1 MHVVDMSGSS
11 FSGFDYGTT
20 SFFTGSINGN
30 VVMIY
35 DGQDLSYNTYSLM

>member
-1 MHVVDMSGSS
+1 MNGSS

-20 SFFTGSINGN
+20 SYFTGNFNGN

-35 DGQDLSYNTYSLM
+35 DDQNSSYNMF